1 VLPYPD
7 MDSHSPPPT
16 VSICQVE
23 SNLPG
28 EDRYCIRVTE
38 DIYTYGVY
46 DGHGGYLAADMA
58 CAMLQDMI
66 ISEISLL
73 NMSERTDL
81 KIASI
86 INTSFC
92 SCDEKI
98 VAEALNLHTACR
110 NNSFSAKSLPA
121 KGIDKFGSKVSPPTD
136 PILSDMA
143 YMLERQVVP
152 KIMGRAGSC
161 AAIVVI
167 TGGMIFVAHVGLVL
181 SLISELVS

>member
-1 VLPYPD
+1 
-7 MDSHSPPPT
+7 MESQSPPPT

-66 ISEISLL
+66 ISEISVL

-81 KIASI
+81 RIASI

-98 VAEALNLHTACR
+98 VAQALNLHTSCR
-110 NNSFSAKSLPA
+110 NNSVSAKLSPKILP
-121 KGIDKFGSKVSPPTD
+121 STN
-136 PILSDMA
+136 PILPDVA
-143 YMLERQVVP
+143 YMLERQIVP

-161 AAIVVI
+161 AAVVII

-181 SLISELVS
+181 TRFYCLN

>member
-1 VLPYPD
+1 
-7 MDSHSPPPT
+7 MESHSPPPT

-73 NMSERTDL
+73 NIVERTDL

-86 INTSFC
+86 INASFC

-110 NNSFSAKSLPA
+110 NNIFSAKSLPV
-121 KGIDKFGSKVSPPTD
+121 KGIDKFSSKILPASD
-136 PILSDMA
+136 PIPPDVA
-143 YMLERQVVP
+143 FALERQVVP

-161 AAIVVI
+161 AAVVII
-167 TGGMIFVAHVGLVL
+167 TGGMIFVAHVGLVFAW
-181 SLISELVS
+181 I

>member
-1 VLPYPD
+1 MESY
-7 MDSHSPPPT
+7 SPPPT

-73 NMSERTDL
+73 NIAERTDL

-86 INTSFC
+86 INASFC

-98 VAEALNLHTACR
+98 VAEALNLHTSCR
-110 NNSFSAKSLPA
+110 NNTFSAKSLPV
-121 KGIDKFGSKVSPPTD
+121 KGVDKFGSKILPASDPMPPD
-136 PILSDMA
+136 VA
-143 YMLERQVVP
+143 FALERQVVP

-161 AAIVVI
+161 AAVVII
-167 TGGMIFVAHVGLVL
+167 TGGMIFVAHVGLVFVW
-181 SLISELVS
+181 I